1 MPDLDGKVK
10 IGGEF
15 DSSEIKKGI
24 TGLGSLAKTGF
35 GVVSAAA
42 TATAAGVTA
51 LGGYAYKVGSDFET
65 ATSQIAATMGKPK
78 SEIQAVIDKASE
90 LGRTT
95 SFSATQAAEG
105 MNILAQSG
113 LQAEDMIAAMPSVLN
128 LAKAGT
134 LSLDQAA
141 SYVTGSV
148 KGYSA
153 SMEDAGYFADLMAKG
168 ATLANTN
175 VNALG
180 AALSSSAATSASYGQ
195 TADRTALALLR
206 LAEQNVTGSEAAT
219 ALNRAMM
226 DLYTP
231 TEGAAKA
238 LNKLGIAAYT
248 EKGEARDFNTV
259 VDELA
264 AALSTMSDEEA
275 NATKNAIFTTFGL
288 QAFNK
293 MTVSSTEKVEEF
305 TEGLKACGG
314 SAAEQAKTMED
325 NLQGAI
331 TFMSSAA
338 EGFGVSLYQNMVGPL
353 TDLVKYGTDAIT
365 QLTEAFQ
372 TGGVDG
378 LVQAGAQIIT
388 NVLIGVTEHIPDA
401 VDMVVQ
407 ILGQVITTINE
418 NLPKILEAGENLLNS
433 LVEGVTTLMPSI
445 VELGKNILTHLINT
459 LIEHLPN
466 LVQTGIDM
474 LLDFALGIV
483 ENLPSIVDT
492 GIQILMAIVQGI
504 VNALPSLI
512 QKGPELINRFTDVVY
527 STLGKIIQAGIDI
540 IVSLGKGIM
549 NNVGLI
555 IQNAGEIVKAIFNI
569 FSLFS
574 LANVGTKIMGTL
586 SGGIQSAIQGL
597 KNLASSIVQQLKSPF
612 NLEGWASI
620 GANIIDGIA
629 TGIQNGIGSLVDMAS
644 SAAAAAFNAVANFFG
659 IASPS
664 KLMRDVIGK
673 NMIAGAVKGIEEETP
688 EFENATQES
697 AGKAVRAMQA
707 VSEER
712 AIKTTSHNE
721 KDRNDDDRSGE
732 EDKPKDGGTVVVP
745 VYIDGR
751 EVARGTAPYMAE
763 QLSFEGA
770 FA

>member
-293 MTVSSTEKVEEF
+293 MTVSSTEKVNEF
-305 TEGLKACGG
+305 SEGLRDCTG
-314 SAAEQAKTMED
+314 SAADQAKTMED

-331 TFMSSAA
+331 TIMTSAA

-388 NVLIGVTEHIPDA
+388 NVLIGVAEHIPDA

-549 NNVGLI
+549 NNAGLI
-555 IQNAGEIVKAIFNI
+555 VQNAGEIVKAIFNI

-586 SGGIQSAIQGL
+586 SSGIQSAIQGL

-673 NMIAGAVKGIEEETP
+673 NMIAGAVEGIEDETP

-712 AIKTTSHNE
+712 AIKTTGHNE

>member
-331 TFMSSAA
+331 TIMSSAA

-732 EDKPKDGGTVVVP
+732 EDKPKDGGTIVVP

>member
-331 TFMSSAA
+331 TIMSSAA

-483 ENLPSIVDT
+483 ENLPAIVDT

-527 STLGKIIQAGIDI
+527 STFGKIIQTGIDI
-540 IVSLGKGIM
+540 IASLGKGIM

-555 IQNAGEIVKAIFNI
+555 VQNAGEIVKAIFNI

-586 SGGIQSAIQGL
+586 SSGIQSAIQGL